1 MKAINKRL
9 SALES
14 TRRTNAHAGVY
25 VVDIGDGYVAWQ
37 GQRVPLDEWQRR
49 YPDAVV
55 VDIGGTL
62 DENANA

>member
-1 MKAINKRL
+1 MKAIDKRL

-14 TRRTNAHAGVY
+14 TRHANAHGGVF

-37 GQRVPLDEWQRR
+37 GQRVPLDEWQRQ
-49 YPDAVV
+49 YPNAVV

-62 DENANA
+62 DGDET

>member
-1 MKAINKRL
+1 MRTIDKRL

-14 TRRTNAHAGVY
+14 TRYANAHAG
-25 VVDIGDGYVAWQ
+25 AF
-37 GQRVPLDEWQRR
+37 
-49 YPDAVV
+49 V